1 MAQWLR
7 GSGVLAEKPSS
18 IPSTHV
24 GDLSLLVGQTP
35 LDSADR
41 VCVCVCVCVC
51 VYVYN

>member
-24 GDLSLLVGQTP
+24 GDLTLLVGQTP

-41 VCVCVCVCVC
+41 V
-51 VYVYN
+51 